1 MLTVSQV
8 EVLASW
14 GGAEDGDWMGIGSA
28 SIAVRESLSYSGG
41 ILPDYGAK
49 RGALSVSLPVLGK
62 DSSWTGHTAVPALC
76 TRHSGV
82 Q

>member
-1 MLTVSQV
+1 
-8 EVLASW
+8 
-14 GGAEDGDWMGIGSA
+14 MGIGSV
-28 SIAVRESLSYSGG
+28 SIPVQESLSYSEGTV
-41 ILPDYGAK
+41 PDYGAK
-49 RGALSVSLPVLGK
+49 RGALSVSLVVLGK